1 MPTYI
6 SLINW
11 TDQGIRNFQ
20 DTLKRAEAVGEI
32 ARSLGGQMRD
42 LYWTL
47 GPYDAVMISEF
58 PDDEAATAFGLK
70 GGSLGNIRTCT
81 LRSFNR
87 DELRP
92 IIERATAAG

>member
-11 TDQGIRNFQ
+11 TNQGVRDFQ
-20 DTLKRAEAVGEI
+20 DTVKRAEVVGGV
-32 ARSLGGQMRD
+32 ARSLGGHLRD
-42 LYWTL
+42 IYWTL
-47 GPYDAVMISEF
+47 GPYDIVVIAEF

-70 GGSLGNIRTCT
+70 AGSLGNVRTCT